1 MKKGAEVYSLKR
13 VHISLNRG
21 SLNRVLGVYILFNSE
36 EKKINSHFHERI
48 SLFVSSSD
56 QKFEKVLHIWNSERA
71 AVRKREAI
79 FFRFRLPT

>member
-1 MKKGAEVYSLKR
+1 M
-13 VHISLNRG
+13 
-21 SLNRVLGVYILFNSE
+21 YILFNSE
-36 EKKINSHFHERI
+36 EEKEINSHFHERI

-79 FFRFRLPT
+79 FFRFRLPTMCIRVKKRKFEVQS